1 MGITRRKFLQ
11 YSGLTAGS
19 ILLPSGM
26 AASSEKIKAFP
37 LHKPIREAA
46 TICPYCSCGCGLLI
60 ATGPD
65 GHIINSEGYP
75 DNPVNRGALDP
86 KSVAVRQLSQ
96 SPLRL
101 KNPLYRAP
109 GSDKFEEKDWAWTI
123 AEVAKRIKT
132 TRDATFQKN
141 KRQRRDGK
149 PQHRHGLYG
158 RRRQQQRGML
168 SGYQVE
174 PRPGYGLSRT
184 SGPGLTLRHCGR
196 SGRKLGSG
204 CDDQYLGGSEE
215 CRCDIGKTV
224 PIVPKITRHR

>member
-26 AASSEKIKAFP
+26 AASSEKVKAFP

-65 GHIINSEGYP
+65 GHIINSEGDP

-86 KSVAVRQLSQ
+86 KSVSVRQLSQ

-101 KNPLYRAP
+101 RKPLYRAP
-109 GSDKFEEKDWAWTI
+109 GSDKFEEKDWDWTI

-132 TRDATFQKN
+132 TRDATFQKQN
-141 KRQRRDGK
+141 DKGVTVNRTM
-149 PQHRHGLYG
+149 
-158 RRRQQQRGML
+158 GMAFMGGAANNNEECYL
-168 SGYQVE
+168 ASK
-174 PRPGYGLSRT
+174 LSRAL
-184 SGPGLTLRHCGR
+184 GLV
-196 SGRKLGSG
+196 
-204 CDDQYLGGSEE
+204 YLEHQA
-215 CRCDIGKTV
+215 RI
-224 PIVPKITRHR
+224 